1 MIEYF
6 NKRNRLS
13 FLRNRNLVEFSYCK
27 NELIKKYY
35 IKYIFRQRNLFPP
48 YKVYI
53 EYDKYHKKD

>member
-27 NELIKKYY
+27 NEFIKKYY
-35 IKYIFRQRNLFPP
+35 IKIYNQIAKSISTL
-48 YKVYI
+48 
-53 EYDKYHKKD
+53 